1 MKIISGILIVF
12 VAVMSFKKGLT
23 GLLNTAPEGDITLIS
38 LGINK
43 TLQTIINVIT
53 IVVALLILFP
63 QTFLLGNIIS
73 ATLFILLIC
82 FQLHSG
88 NIKAALIEIPFL
100 VVTLFMIYLGH
111 PFKK

>member
-23 GLLNTAPEGDITLIS
+23 GLLNTAPDGDLTLLS
-38 LGINK
+38 WGINK
-43 TLQTIINVIT
+43 TLQTILNVIT
-53 IVVALLILFP
+53 IVVAVLILVP
-63 QTFLLGNIIS
+63 QTFLLGNII
-73 ATLFILLIC
+73 AAMLFILLIG
-82 FQLHSG
+82 FQLNSG

-100 VVTLFMIYLGH
+100 ATTLFMIYLGH